1 MSTVDKLSLM
11 DEHKPKWKPRRSGR
25 RILLAGLL
33 APALI
38 VGVTVAC
45 TFLLMVFVSF
55 QRRFPGDAEF
65 TLYQY
70 ALFFQDSYLL
80 ETALRTIA
88 LGLVTTTICGI
99 LGYPVAW
106 FLVMS
111 SSRHTYIVFIV
122 ILAPLLVS
130 IVVRTIG
137 WTVILGN
144 EGLINAALLKL
155 GVIQSP
161 LSLMQSFWSVVA
173 GMVHVLLPF
182 MVLSISSVLGKLDRS
197 AIEAAMTLG
206 ATRSVVFRLIT
217 LPLSIGGVLTGA
229 VIVFCLTVGAYLTP
243 LWLGRG
249 SVQVLA
255 LTIRQQVMDFGDWP
269 GGAAQAVLLAA
280 GAMTLIVI
288 VSVATQRMGRR

>member
-1 MSTVDKLSLM
+1 MV
-11 DEHKPKWKPRRSGR
+11 
-25 RILLAGLL
+25 IGL
-33 APALI
+33 
-38 VGVTVAC
+38 TVAA
-45 TFLLMVFVSF
+45 TFLLMAYVSA
-55 QRRFPGDAEF
+55 QERFPGASGF
-65 TLYQY
+65 TLHHYF
-70 ALFFQDSYLL
+70 AFFQDSYLL

-88 LGLVTTTICGI
+88 LGTVTTLLCAVM
-99 LGYPVAW
+99 GYPVAW

-111 SSRHTYIVFIV
+111 SSRHAYIVFTI

-144 EGLINAALLKL
+144 EGLINAVLLKL
-155 GVIQSP
+155 GVIGSP
-161 LSLMQSFWSVVA
+161 LPLMQSFWSVVA

-182 MVLSISSVLGKLDRS
+182 MVLSISSVLGKIDRS
-197 AIEAAMTLG
+197 ALEAAMTLG
-206 ATRSVVFRLIT
+206 ATKPVVFRLIT
-217 LPLSIGGVLTGA
+217 LPLSIEGVMTGS
-229 VIVFCLTVGAYLTP
+229 VIVFCLTVGSYLTP

-280 GAMTLIVI
+280 GATALII
-288 VSVATQRMGRR
+288 CASIATQRMGRR